1 MTNISDKV
9 DVFGYSISAR
19 GVERD
24 VKEAFEWVKDR
35 QRARYMACANP
46 HSLVVA
52 SRDFEFREALKE
64 ADILIPDGIGIIL
77 AAKAM
82 NTPIG
87 DRVSGSE
94 YFIRMTEMAQ
104 GSGGLK
110 YFFLGSSEN
119 VLARIGFR
127 LQREY
132 PSIDVC
138 GTYSPPYK
146 NIFSASDNA
155 QILTAINNSKPDVLW
170 VGMTAPKQEKWIYQN
185 RSKLDVPFIGAI
197 GAVFDFYA
205 GTKARSSIFWQ
216 KYGLEWLPRFFREP
230 RRLWERNM
238 KSTPIFLSWIVR
250 EKMRR
255 SFSAGKKPK
264 EKSVIG
270 R

>member
-1 MTNISDKV
+1 MIPERV
-9 DVFGYSISAR
+9 EIFGYSISRR
-19 GVERD
+19 GLEQD
-24 VKEAFEWVKDR
+24 VKEALGWIKDR
-35 QRARYMACANP
+35 HRGRYMACANP

-52 SRDFEFREALKE
+52 SQDSEFQEALKE
-64 ADILIPDGIGIIL
+64 ADILIPDGVGIVL
-77 AAKAM
+77 AAKAR
-82 NTPIG
+82 NTPIR
-87 DRVSGSE
+87 DRVSGTE
-94 YFIRMTEMAQ
+94 FFIRMTEMAQ
-104 GSGGLK
+104 SSGGLK

-119 VLARIGFR
+119 ALARIRSR

-146 NIFSASDNA
+146 NTFSASDNSRM
-155 QILTAINNSKPDVLW
+155 LRVINNSKPDVLW

-185 RSKLDVPFIGAI
+185 RSKLDVPFVGAI

-230 RRLWERNM
+230 RRLWKRNM

-255 SFSAGKKPK
+255 VFSA
-264 EKSVIG
+264 EQT
-270 R
+270 